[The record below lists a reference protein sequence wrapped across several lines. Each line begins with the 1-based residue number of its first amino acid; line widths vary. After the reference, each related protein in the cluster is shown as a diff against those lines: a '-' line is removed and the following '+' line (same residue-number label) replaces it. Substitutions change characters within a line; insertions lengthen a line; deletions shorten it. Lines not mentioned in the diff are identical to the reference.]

1 MTRILLPFIRGI
13 VLLASTLGFALMTA
27 PAVAKDE
34 GAYAGGSIGLTTID
48 ICGDLTA
55 FGATTCDDEDTGF
68 KLFGGY
74 KFNRNLAVE
83 GGFVDFGEISA
94 SFPTGSATVSSDAL
108 FAAAVGILPVSSKF
122 SVFGKLGFFM
132 WDLTATG
139 TGGTVSDDGTD
150 LLIGV
155 GLGFDITERL
165 TIRAEWEDYDGG
177 GDGVNFLSA
186 GLQYN
191 F

>member
-1 MTRILLPFIRGI
+1 MTRILQSLRRGL
-13 VLLASTLGFALMTA
+13 LLASALGLALITT
-27 PAVAKDE
+27 PAFAKDT
-34 GAYAGGSIGLTTID
+34 GAYAGGSIGLTTVD
-48 ICGDLTA
+48 ICGELA
-55 FGATTCDDEDTGF
+55 AVGATTCDDEDTGF

-74 KFNRNLAVE
+74 KFNRNLTVE

-94 SFPTGSATVSSDAL
+94 SNATSSVTVSSDAL
-108 FAAAVGILPVSSKF
+108 FAAAVGILPVSSNF

-132 WDLTATG
+132 WDLAATG
-139 TGGTVSDDGTD
+139 TAGTFSDDGTD
-150 LLIGV
+150 FLIGL

-177 GDGVNFLSA
+177 GDGVTFLSA

>member
-1 MTRILLPFIRGI
+1 MTRILQSLRRGL
-13 VLLASTLGFALMTA
+13 LLASTMAFAVITT
-27 PAVAKDE
+27 PAFAKDT
-34 GAYAGGSIGLTTID
+34 GAYAGGSIGLTTVD
-48 ICGDLTA
+48 ICGELA
-55 FGATTCDDEDTGF
+55 AVGATTCDDEDTGF

-94 SFPTGSATVSSDAL
+94 SNATSSVTVSSDAL
-108 FAAAVGILPVSSKF
+108 FAAAVGILPVSSNF

-132 WDLTATG
+132 WDLTGTG
-139 TGGTVSDDGTD
+139 TGIGTVSDDGTD
-150 LLIGV
+150 ILIGL

-177 GDGVNFLSA
+177 GDGVTFLSA

>member
-1 MTRILLPFIRGI
+1 MTQILPSLRRGL
-13 VLLASTLGFALMTA
+13 LLASTLGLALITT
-27 PAVAKDE
+27 PAFAKDT

-48 ICGDLTA
+48 ICGELT
-55 FGATTCDDEDTGF
+55 GATACDDEETGF

-94 SFPTGSATVSSDAL
+94 SSPTGSATVSSDAL
-108 FAAAVGILPVSSKF
+108 FATAVGILPVSSKF

-132 WDLTATG
+132 WDLSATG
-139 TGGTVSDDGTD
+139 TGGTISDDGTD
-150 LLIGV
+150 LLIGL
-155 GLGFDITERL
+155 GLGFDVTERL

-177 GDGVNFLSA
+177 GDGVTFLSA

>member
-1 MTRILLPFIRGI
+1 MTRIFLPFIRGI

-27 PAVAKDE
+27 PAIAKDK

-48 ICGDLTA
+48 ICGQLT
-55 FGATTCDDEDTGF
+55 GATTCDDEDTGF

-94 SFPTGSATVSSDAL
+94 SNGPATVTVSSDAL

-132 WDLTATG
+132 WDLTGTG
-139 TGGTVSDDGTD
+139 TGIGTISDDGTD
-150 LLIGV
+150 LLIGL

-177 GDGVNFLSA
+177 GDGVTFLSA